1 MSDSLPPDEGPDPY
15 EGQDLEGLLSGT
27 DDSFPAGLRQVA
39 VTLDA
44 LRAPPM
50 RGELGGEA
58 AARAD
63 FRRLML
69 GTGSGA
75 WSPDDSGD
83 ARTLILPVEA
93 ASVGQ
98 RPLQGRHR
106 RRRPARRM
114 NWQAKALAGAAAAA
128 VVVVGVGVAAL
139 AGTFS
144 GSSSPSVQ
152 AGSSFSAS
160 TTTSPSKTSGSKGV
174 EGSGNATHEPTHSSS
189 PTASKQSGDD
199 ADTKARELC
208 SEYWSPEYPLSQRDS
223 YALFL
228 QLSHLADGAGNVR
241 PYCKQVLQHS
251 DAGSTN
257 QGNQGSHGIDG
268 HAGHNGNGPGRSDR
282 GSGGQNQQNQQ

>member
-1 MSDSLPPDEGPDPY
+1 MSDSLPPGGGPDPY

-39 VTLDA
+39 ATLDA

-69 GTGSGA
+69 GAGSGA
-75 WSPDDSGD
+75 WSSDDSGD

-93 ASVGQ
+93 AGVGQ

-106 RRRPARRM
+106 RRRPVRRM

-144 GSSSPSVQ
+144 GSSSPSGQ
-152 AGSSFSAS
+152 AGSSLSA
-160 TTTSPSKTSGSKGV
+160 TSGSSHTTAPALSRV
-174 EGSGNATHEPTHSSS
+174 EGSGNVAHEPTRSSS

-208 SEYWSPEYPLSQRDS
+208 HEYWALGRALSPHDRS
-223 YALFL
+223 ALRE
-228 QLSHLADGAGNVR
+228 QLSHLARGPMNVYHYCQQFLQPWDLGAM
-241 PYCKQVLQHS
+241 S
-251 DAGSTN
+251 
-257 QGNQGSHGIDG
+257 QGNQGSHGFDSPSG
-268 HAGHNGNGPGRSDR
+268 RNGSGNGPGRSDP
-282 GSGGQNQQNQQ
+282 GSEGQDQQ

>member
-93 ASVGQ
+93 AGVGQ

-106 RRRPARRM
+106 RRRPVRRM
-114 NWQAKALAGAAAAA
+114 NWQAKALVGAAAAA

-144 GSSSPSVQ
+144 GSSSPSGQ
-152 AGSSFSAS
+152 AGSRLSAS
-160 TTTSPSKTSGSKGV
+160 SGSSHTTAPALSRV
-174 EGSGNATHEPTHSSS
+174 EGSGNATHEPTRSSS
-189 PTASKQSGDD
+189 PAASKQSGDD

-208 SEYWSPEYPLSQRDS
+208 NEYWALGRALSPHDRSALREQLSDLARGPMNVYHYCQQ
-223 YALFL
+223 FL
-228 QLSHLADGAGNVR
+228 QPWDLGAM
-241 PYCKQVLQHS
+241 
-251 DAGSTN
+251 N
-257 QGNQGSHGIDG
+257 QGNQGSHGFDSPRG
-268 HAGHNGNGPGRSDR
+268 RNGSGNGPGRSDP
-282 GSGGQNQQNQQ
+282 GSGGQNQQ